1 MPASVPIVDRLD
13 RADLGLVLAAS
24 TCDRIALLGGRRD
37 CRPRRQGQVA
47 FRSLSGRSW
56 AVARPYRADAP
67 TRPPRGHSRPTA
79 RDPAADLPQTDWSR
93 KLSERHRLH
102 MRCFPKEERSV
113 GTTFRIWLL
122 VGSLAAPAWAQ
133 AQRGTLE
140 GVVKDAAGLVL
151 PGAEVDARFDLT
163 SRTVL
168 TGLVHGSRA
177 LGEPRSTSWPS

>member
-1 MPASVPIVDRLD
+1 
-13 RADLGLVLAAS
+13 
-24 TCDRIALLGGRRD
+24 
-37 CRPRRQGQVA
+37 
-47 FRSLSGRSW
+47 
-56 AVARPYRADAP
+56 
-67 TRPPRGHSRPTA
+67 
-79 RDPAADLPQTDWSR
+79 
-93 KLSERHRLH
+93 
-102 MRCFPKEERSV
+102 MRCFPKEERNV

-140 GVVKDAAGLVL
+140 GVVTDAAGLVL

-168 TGLVHGSRA
+168 TALVHGSRA